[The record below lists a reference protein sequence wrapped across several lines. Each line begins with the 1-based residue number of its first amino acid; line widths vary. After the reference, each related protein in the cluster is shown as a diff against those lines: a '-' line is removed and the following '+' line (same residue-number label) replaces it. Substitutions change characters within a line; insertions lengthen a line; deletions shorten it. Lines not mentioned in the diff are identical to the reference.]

1 MSLYALNLFDLA
13 PNDDYRAYSR
23 RSAEAVGAHG
33 GKVVALGRL
42 AGAVEGG
49 DASPRQ
55 VMALVEWPS
64 REAFDL
70 FVDDPANADLH
81 PLREH
86 GTERYLW
93 WLYDSLDD
101 LRPLFAAR
109 SDGIVRWSAARTF
122 HVDPAIV
129 WGVVAQPER
138 MREWLHATEE
148 SEALDRPGQGQRHV
162 VRGPWGQG
170 RFEIVRVCEAW
181 EPQGLVRWRDLEER
195 LDGAEPEDPW
205 QVGSWM
211 EIRVEPHA
219 DGAQVTVETWHLPA
233 SDAWAE
239 KLRATTEQTEAL
251 LRASLDRVAELI
263 HD

>member
-42 AGAVEGG
+42 AGAAEGG
-49 DASPRQ
+49 DAAPRQ
-55 VMALVEWPS
+55 VMVLVEWPS
-64 REAFDL
+64 REAFDA

-93 WLYDSLDD
+93 WLYDRLDD
-101 LRPLFAAR
+101 LRPLFAGR
-109 SDGIVRWSAARTF
+109 SDGVVRWTAERTY

-129 WGVVAQPER
+129 WDVVAHPER
-138 MREWLHATEE
+138 MREWLHAVEE
-148 SEALDRPGQGQRHV
+148 SEALGRPGHGQRHV
-162 VRGPWGQG
+162 VRGPWKDA
-170 RFEIVRVCEAW
+170 RFEIVRVCEVW
-181 EPQGLVRWRDLEER
+181 EPQGLVRWRDLSEK
-195 LDGAEPEDPW
+195 LDGAPPEDPW
-205 QVGSWM
+205 QHGSWM
-211 EIRVEPHA
+211 EIRVEPHPE
-219 DGAQVTVETWHLPA
+219 GTHVTVETWHVPA
-233 SDAWAE
+233 SDEWAE
-239 KLRATTEQTEAL
+239 RLRATTEQTESL
-251 LRASLDRVAELI
+251 LRESLDRVAALV